1 MKRRILF
8 PFSAIVGLDKLKLA
22 VLINAIN
29 PKIGGVLIRGPK
41 GSGKTTIV
49 RALADILPE
58 ISVVKDCLF
67 NCSPYDPSNMCPKC
81 SERYHKGKS
90 LPTEKRKMTV
100 ANLPLGA
107 TEDRVVGSL
116 DVEKAIKLGIEA
128 LEPGLLAEANQN
140 ILYVDEINL
149 LPDHIADDLL
159 DAAATGWNV
168 VEREGISVS
177 HPSRFIFIGTMNPE
191 EGELRPQ
198 LLDRFPLSVSVK
210 RINSVKERIDVVKRN
225 LEFEKNPESFLKE
238 YAPIQQEIR
247 NKIIQARNILPKVQI
262 SEKLLEAT
270 CKACLDL
277 KVDGMRPDI
286 ILSKAAQTL
295 AAFEDRTTVTLND
308 VLVASELALS
318 HRTREGGFLE
328 PATKDEIKKVFM
340 TAIKE
345 VRYIPAET
353 IQKVE
358 EKKEKAKGKESPSW
372 VKAAFKEIG
381 DTGEKH
387 EKYVKKL
394 HRNRVLRR
402 LNRLYFTLS
411 THVFGLTKRL
421 KHAIK
426 EAPIVDSIVKGRS
439 KAKGY
444 RGEKIPEK
452 KKPKQFSFTTGQRDE
467 TSEEP
472 KLGIGKIP
480 EEKMKGIPM
489 VSSAVRP
496 SDMITG
502 ISILAK
508 VKKTALA
515 PFKLFFKVKTSSA
528 KKISSRAGK
537 RAETITTLHRGR
549 PRGWKFPK
557 GKPRDIHLPATIRAA
572 ALKQKHRKK
581 PLETA
586 LKISVEDI
594 REKLRLYKA
603 PMTLVFVIDLSG
615 SMMLNIEAVK
625 SALLKLHGDAYR
637 YRDRVGIVALKDT
650 GAVVV
655 QHPTTNLRVVANK
668 LLGLKI
674 SGFTPLAAG
683 MRKAWEVLKEAKRR
697 NRSTIPVMV
706 IITDGSAN
714 VPLSRSLETGEIRQ
728 FDEIGIITRQFE
740 ELAVRDVI
748 SVSKMIR
755 KEGVYTVV
763 VNTNPSFYGRETYG
777 FSVTTQIASITG
789 GSLHVVGRLVSKE
802 ELAGRIIEKIAED
815 QRLIAHKVGHL
826 QHPTRFETR
835 S

>member
-58 ISVVKDCLF
+58 TAIVKNCPF
-67 NCSPYDPSNMCPKC
+67 NCSPYDPSNMCPAC
-81 SERYHKGKS
+81 SERYHKGKN
-90 LPTEKRKMTV
+90 LPVEKREMTV
-100 ANLPLGA
+100 VDLPLGA

-116 DVEKAIKLGIEA
+116 DVEKAIKSGIEA
-128 LEPGLLAEANQN
+128 LEPGILAEANQN

-168 VEREGISVS
+168 VEREGISIS

-198 LLDRFPLSVSVK
+198 LLDRFPLSVGV
-210 RINSVKERIDVVKRN
+210 ERIDKVNDRMQVVKRN
-225 LEFEKNPESFLKE
+225 LEFEKGPVSFLRK
-238 YAPIQQEIR
+238 YAPTQQELR
-247 NKIIQARNILPKVQI
+247 AKIVQARKVLPKVLI
-262 SEKLLEAT
+262 SEKLLGAI

-286 ILSKAAQTL
+286 VLSKAAQTL
-295 AAFEDRTTVTLND
+295 AAFEDRTAITLND

-328 PATKDEIKKVFM
+328 PATTEEIKKIFM
-340 TAIKE
+340 AAIKE
-345 VRYIPAET
+345 VKYIPAEA

-358 EKKEKAKGKESPSW
+358 EKKEKARGKESPSW
-372 VKAAFKEIG
+372 VKAAFKEVG
-381 DTGEKH
+381 DTSEKEEDSFRKFFH
-387 EKYVKKL
+387 K
-394 HRNRVLRR
+394 HRLWRR
-402 LNRLYFTLS
+402 LNRLFFMLN
-411 THVFGLTKRL
+411 THIFGLTKRL
-421 KHAIK
+421 KRAIE

-444 RGEKIPEK
+444 RGEKIPDK
-452 KKPKQFSFTTGQRDE
+452 KKPKQFSFTNRQQDE
-467 TSEEP
+467 TSEET
-472 KLGIGKIP
+472 KLGIAKIP
-480 EEKMKGIPM
+480 EEKMKGIPT
-489 VSSAVRP
+489 VSSAVEP
-496 SDMITG
+496 SDMIKG
-502 ISILAK
+502 ISMFTKIK
-508 VKKTALA
+508 ETAVA
-515 PFKLFFKVKTSSA
+515 PFKLFFKVKASSSKKTSGQ
-528 KKISSRAGK
+528 AGK

-549 PRGWKFPK
+549 PRGWRFPQ
-557 GKPRDIHLPATIRAA
+557 GKPRDVHLPATIRAA
-572 ALKQKHRKK
+572 ALKQKYRKR
-581 PLETA
+581 PQETA
-586 LKISVEDI
+586 LRIGVEDV

-625 SALLKLHGDAYR
+625 KALLKLHGDAYR
-637 YRDRVGIVALKDT
+637 YRDKAGIVALKDT

-668 LLGLKI
+668 LVGLKI

-683 MRKAWEVLKEAKRR
+683 MLKAWEVLKEAKRR
-697 NRSTIPVMV
+697 NRSIIPAMV

-714 VPLSRSLETGEIRQ
+714 VPLQRSLETGEIRR
-728 FDEIGIITRQFE
+728 FDEVGIITRQFE
-740 ELAVRDVI
+740 DLAVRDVWSI
-748 SVSKMIR
+748 SKMIR

-763 VNTNPSFYGRETYG
+763 VNTNPHLYGRETYG
-777 FSVTTQIASITG
+777 FAVTEQIASVTG
-789 GSLHVVGRLVSKE
+789 GSLHVIGRLASKE
-802 ELAGRIIEKIAED
+802 ELAKRMFEKIAED
-815 QRLIAHKVGHL
+815 QRFIAHVATSKLH
-826 QHPTRFETR
+826 R
-835 S
+835 SPD